1 MNDNL
6 HDNNL
11 KRLTEELTLT
21 KKIFRNYSH
30 QLKQDSTRQK
40 EEIMKQISIMR
51 NGLNE
56 TIQRLSSVV
65 KHVLDQ
71 IGAVWQKVL
80 PVMDNFS
87 EAGYVSWLIG
97 LISCAS
103 TLVVTLFLIVP
114 LSCSC
119 CHVDNLAG
127 TTFQMSACVL
137 SIFCTFLGFFTI
149 FEVLV
154 GGHGEVFVCRALY
167 EKPEYVVIGRLFDN
181 PGIMFDQP
189 PTNGVLPNLLISSEQ
204 NPKQFSNVSL
214 TTALKEC
221 EMNKSAYYVFQ
232 IDNLL
237 DLKNTLNFENYPD
250 LVRSINNIKAHES
263 QFTSLTE
270 RIQYLLSDLYH
281 DSKFNFTSFRVD
293 IQQISPEKEMA
304 NFIDQMQRVSLQIN
318 DATTANRMGTLA
330 STARKIQKTLLQPL
344 EILKNEIIFQ
354 VTALELQIEPWMDKI
369 KEIESN
375 FNKTQAFLNQNV
387 LEICAN
393 FSENFRNRMRM
404 NLETFKNEEL
414 EKLGNEYGSRSLFDV
429 YDGIRLL
436 TCGHII
442 EPINGE
448 NI

>member
-1 MNDNL
+1 
-6 HDNNL
+6 
-11 KRLTEELTLT
+11 
-21 KKIFRNYSH
+21 
-30 QLKQDSTRQK
+30 
-40 EEIMKQISIMR
+40 
-51 NGLNE
+51 
-56 TIQRLSSVV
+56 
-65 KHVLDQ
+65 
-71 IGAVWQKVL
+71 
-80 PVMDNFS
+80 
-87 EAGYVSWLIG
+87 
-97 LISCAS
+97 
-103 TLVVTLFLIVP
+103 
-114 LSCSC
+114 
-119 CHVDNLAG
+119 
-127 TTFQMSACVL
+127 
-137 SIFCTFLGFFTI
+137 
-149 FEVLV
+149 
-154 GGHGEVFVCRALY
+154 
-167 EKPEYVVIGRLFDN
+167 
-181 PGIMFDQP
+181 MFDQP
-189 PTNGVLPNLLISSEQ
+189 PTNGVLANLLILSEQ

-354 VTALELQIEPWMDKI
+354 VTALELQIEPWMDKV

-375 FNKTQAFLNQNV
+375 FNQTQAFLNQNV